1 MARLMT
7 RLRNAMSSLGNEGA
21 VANVLAEMGRAA
33 AARHAV
39 EQLELRMAPV
49 TVTTAASRAA

>member
-1 MARLMT
+1 MVKLVS
-7 RLRNAMSSLGNEGA
+7 RLRTAVRALGNEGA

-39 EQLELRMAPV
+39 EQLEARMAP
-49 TVTTAASRAA
+49 AADAAPHAA